1 MDICYWQL
9 KSKHLT
15 CYIRKHRIITIE
27 GEVILTA
34 ISLGLIMIP
43 AICLLLNITGFKNDR
58 NKKILHE
65 RKNKL
70 YLHLFYR
77 KIFFK
82 NWVED
87 TEKDWKH
94 IIKVYLSANC

>member
-58 NKKILHE
+58 NKKKSYMRE
-65 RKNKL
+65 
-70 YLHLFYR
+70 
-77 KIFFK
+77 KINYTSIYF
-82 NWVED
+82 
-87 TEKDWKH
+87 TEKSFSKTE
-94 IIKVYLSANC
+94 